1 MRALAATIIYGGLP
15 MGSNRTILIWIG
27 ILTLIGIIL
36 LMVACETGVLTP
48 EGQQDNVQQE
58 ADANGD
64 PNVTTKDNTP
74 ALASDQTGVQET
86 ADEGPKTLTVGKP
99 YSEKLVEEGS
109 TNILILGE
117 DKVNSNFDTIGIA
130 SIDSKNKV
138 VKLIMIPRDTYIEY
152 NDDIK
157 AALDKVNLLHE
168 AGALKINF
176 THHVGSRIKYEGRFD
191 SDSIS
196 FLADVIEEKFNVE
209 IKDYVK
215 INSKGFIEL
224 IDCLGGV
231 DINVPYN
238 MDYEDPTQ
246 DLYIH
251 IPAGKQHLDGYNAEG
266 FVRFRQGYREDG
278 TLFEIGD
285 PGRKQNQLNFL
296 RQLIKQKGT
305 LKNVGK
311 IPDIIKVLGRN
322 VKHSIGL
329 GDVLQTYM
337 GMATDVIKDEYE
349 IVSVNLNSEK
359 MIRIDGS
366 SYLVLE

>member
-1 MRALAATIIYGGLP
+1 MS
-15 MGSNRTILIWIG
+15 SNRTILIWIG

-36 LMVACETGVLTP
+36 IMVACETGVLMP
-48 EGQQDNVQQE
+48 NEQQDNVPQE
-58 ADANGD
+58 ADTNDG
-64 PNVTTKDNTP
+64 PEVTPKENTP
-74 ALASDQTGVQET
+74 DPASNQTGVQET
-86 ADEGPKTLTVGKP
+86 VDEGPKTLTVGKP
-99 YSEKLVEEGS
+99 YSQKLVEEGS

-117 DKVNSNFDTIGIA
+117 DKASSNFDTIGIV
-130 SIDSKNKV
+130 SIDSKSKM

-157 AALDKVNLLHE
+157 AALDKVNLFHE

-176 THHVGSRIKYEGRFD
+176 THHVGNRIKYEGRFD
-191 SDSIS
+191 SGSIS
-196 FLADVIEEKFNVE
+196 FLADVVEEKFNVE

-215 INSKGFIEL
+215 INTKGFVEL

-231 DINVPYN
+231 NINVPYD
-238 MDYEDPTQ
+238 MHYEDPTQ

-251 IPAGKQHLDGYNAEG
+251 IPAGKQQLDGYNAEG

-311 IPDIIKVLGRN
+311 IPEIIKVLGRN
-322 VKHSIGL
+322 VKHSVGL

-337 GMATDVIKDEYE
+337 GMATDVIKDDYE

>member
-1 MRALAATIIYGGLP
+1 ML
-15 MGSNRTILIWIG
+15 SNRTILIWIG
-27 ILTLIGIIL
+27 ILTLVGIIL
-36 LMVACETGVLTP
+36 LMVACETGVLMP
-48 EGQQDNVQQE
+48 DNQQDDVQQE
-58 ADANGD
+58 ADVNNEPEDTA
-64 PNVTTKDNTP
+64 KDDTP
-74 ALASDQTGVQET
+74 DHVSDQTTSQEPVV
-86 ADEGPKTLTVGKP
+86 EEQKTLTVGKP
-99 YSEKLVEEGS
+99 YSERLVEEGS
-109 TNILILGE
+109 RNILILGE
-117 DKVNSNFDTIGIA
+117 DKVNSNLDTIGIA
-130 SIDSKNKV
+130 SINSKNKV

-157 AALDKVNLLHE
+157 AALDKANKLHE
-168 AGALKINF
+168 PGALKINF
-176 THHVGSRIKYEGRFD
+176 THHVGTRIKYEGKFD
-191 SDSIS
+191 SGSIS
-196 FLADVIEEKFNVE
+196 FLADVIEEKFRVE
-209 IKDYVK
+209 IHDYVK
-215 INSKGFIEL
+215 INTKGFKEL
-224 IDCLGGV
+224 VDCLGGV

-278 TLFEIGD
+278 SFFEIGD
-285 PGRKQNQLNFL
+285 SGRKQNQLNFL
-296 RQLIKQKGT
+296 RQMIKQKGT

-311 IPDIIKVLGRN
+311 IPEIIKILGKN

-329 GDVLQTYM
+329 GDVLKTYM